1 MKDFHQ
7 KNAKDMEES
16 VLQEAVQQ
24 YKETEEG
31 VKYMTE
37 TLKRYFDQY
46 VAPYVNMAKKQEAL
60 ETVRRMITNGFTDSD
75 IVKATDLALEEII
88 EIRKEMNI

>member
-1 MKDFHQ
+1 
-7 KNAKDMEES
+7 
-16 VLQEAVQQ
+16 
-24 YKETEEG
+24 
-31 VKYMTE
+31 MTE

-46 VAPYVNMAKKQEAL
+46 VAPYEQAALAQGREEGIEEGIVQGREQGQEQRTM
-60 ETVRRMITNGFTDSD
+60 EIVHRMITNGFTDSD